1 MISFAN
7 YNFGALQCLSQ
18 FHINAIRIAQLSPL
32 KAMENPAD
40 YDIDK
45 DMGDEEVDEN
55 KIGNMSN
62 HVLQL
67 YKTQII

>member
-1 MISFAN
+1 
-7 YNFGALQCLSQ
+7 
-18 FHINAIRIAQLSPL
+18 
-32 KAMENPAD
+32 MENPAD

-62 HVLQL
+62 LVPKLCSDYVKSQ
-67 YKTQII
+67 KNIPI